1 MAIRHTKR
9 PLIRYRNRVIDEGLS
24 SALIIED
31 DADWDVDVRSQLY
44 EFAIKTRELG
54 NASRHSSKQI
64 TDATPTQS
72 PYGDDWD
79 ILWIG
84 ACAWPQGPESLSFQG
99 AGGRDYL
106 VFWARGGM
114 ACTWGYD
121 INSRS
126 AKTLL
131 AWLLDINE
139 AIDFHMGKY
148 CERNNCVSVWPPL
161 IGSHIPAGP
170 QRKDSDIR
178 STSSEAREKAETMF
192 ISNSAILDMQKKLGR
207 TV

>member
-1 MAIRHTKR
+1 M
-9 PLIRYRNRVIDEGLS
+9 
-24 SALIIED
+24 IIED
-31 DADWDVDVRSQLY
+31 DADWDVGVRSQLH
-44 EFAIKTRELG
+44 EFANKTRELG
-54 NASRHSSKQI
+54 NASRDSSNQI

-84 ACAWPQGPESLSFQG
+84 ACAWPPAPADSLSFQG
-99 AGGRDYL
+99 AGGRNYL

-114 ACTWGYD
+114 ACTWGYA

-126 AKTLL
+126 AKKLL

-139 AIDFHMGKY
+139 AVDFHMGKY
-148 CERNNCVSVWPPL
+148 CERNNCVSIWPPL

-178 STSSEAREKAETMF
+178 NTPTEAREKGETMF
-192 ISNSAILDMQKKLGR
+192 ISNSAILDMEQKLGI
-207 TV
+207 TA

>member
-1 MAIRHTKR
+1 M
-9 PLIRYRNRVIDEGLS
+9 
-24 SALIIED
+24 IIED
-31 DADWDVDVRSQLY
+31 DADWDVGVRSQLY
-44 EFAIKTRELG
+44 DFANKTRELG
-54 NASRHSSKQI
+54 NARRDPSKHL
-64 TDATPTQS
+64 TATTPTQS

-84 ACAWPQGPESLSFQG
+84 ACAWPQDPPESVSFQSPG
-99 AGGRDYL
+99 DKTYL

-114 ACTWGYD
+114 ACTWGYA
-121 INSRS
+121 INSKS

-139 AIDFHMGKY
+139 PVDFHMGKY

-161 IGSHIPAGP
+161 IGAHTAAGS

-178 STSSEAREKAETMF
+178 DTASEAREKGETLF
-192 ISNSAILDMQKKLGR
+192 IEHSAILDTQRKLGR
-207 TV
+207 AV

>member
-1 MAIRHTKR
+1 MK
-9 PLIRYRNRVIDEGLS
+9 
-24 SALIIED
+24 
-31 DADWDVDVRSQLY
+31 SQLY

-54 NASRHSSKQI
+54 NASRDSSMQI
-64 TDATPTQS
+64 TDTTPTQS
-72 PYGDDWD
+72 PFGDDWD

-84 ACAWPQGPESLSFQG
+84 ACAWPPAPADTVSFQGPEN
-99 AGGRDYL
+99 RNYL

-114 ACTWGYD
+114 ACTWGYA

-139 AIDFHMGKY
+139 PLDFHMGKY

-161 IGSHIPAGP
+161 IGSHIAAGP
-170 QRKDSDIR
+170 ERKDSDIR
-178 STSSEAREKAETMF
+178 NTPSEAREKGETMF
-192 ISNSAILDMQKKLGR
+192 ISNSAIMDMRQKLGL